1 MMQRFKRMQRDHYR
15 IVVALDLSEYAEI
28 VLEHAL
34 DQAAR
39 HDSPDLHF
47 LHVLEQRGSE
57 DLVESAQ
64 AALGQLSLQ
73 GLEAFGQRGDDWRAR
88 LHVRAGKAHDEIV
101 ALATEIDA
109 DLIVLGRFGSHRT
122 LGTLGST
129 AHRVLENAPC
139 ATLAVTL
146 VDRQVDIPQ
155 CPECVRVRAETD
167 GESWFCTA
175 HRAPDRVTLATTFL
189 PTSTWTGGGTMW

>member
-1 MMQRFKRMQRDHYR
+1 MQRDHYR
-15 IVVALDLSEYAEI
+15 IVIALDLSEYAEI

-39 HDSPDLHF
+39 HQSPDLHF
-47 LHVLEQRGSE
+47 LHVLEPGSE
-57 DLVESAQ
+57 RVRVDSAEG
-64 AALGQLSLQ
+64 ALGRLALQ
-73 GLEAFGQRGDDWRAR
+73 GLESFGQGGDNWRAR
-88 LHVRAGKAHDEIV
+88 LHIRAGKAHDEIV

-109 DLIVLGRFGSHRT
+109 DLIVLGRFGSHRR

-129 AHRVLENAPC
+129 AHRVLEDAPC

-146 VDRQVDIPQ
+146 VNREVEAPQ

-167 GESWFCTA
+167 GESWFCTF
-175 HRAPDRVTLATTFL
+175 HSAPDRVTLATTFL
-189 PTSTWTGGGTMW
+189 PTSTWVGGGTMW

>member
-1 MMQRFKRMQRDHYR
+1 MQRFTSMQRDHYR
-15 IVVALDLSEYAEI
+15 IVIALDLSEYAEI

-47 LHVLEQRGSE
+47 LQVLEHGGGDEQ
-57 DLVESAQ
+57 VERAQ
-64 AALGQLSLQ
+64 AALGQLTLQ
-73 GLEAFGQRGDDWRAR
+73 GLETFGQRGENWRAR
-88 LHVRAGKAHDEIV
+88 LHVRSGKAHEEIV
-101 ALATEIDA
+101 NLANEIDA
-109 DLIVLGRFGSHRT
+109 DLVVVGRFGSHRT

-146 VDRQVDIPQ
+146 VDRAVDVPQ
-155 CPECVRVRAETD
+155 CPQCVRVRAETD

-175 HRAPDRVTLATTFL
+175 HSAPDRVTLATTFL

>member
-1 MMQRFKRMQRDHYR
+1 MQRFTSMQRDHFR

-34 DQAAR
+34 DQAVR

-47 LHVLEQRGSE
+47 LHVLEHGGE
-57 DLVESAQ
+57 ELVGAAQ
-64 AALGQLSLQ
+64 AALGRLTLQ
-73 GLEAFGQRGDDWRAR
+73 GLEAFGQRGDNWRAR
-88 LHVRAGKAHDEIV
+88 THVRAGKAQEEIV
-101 ALATEIDA
+101 ALANEIDA
-109 DLIVLGRFGSHRT
+109 DLIVMGRFGSHRT

-146 VDRQVDIPQ
+146 VDREIEVPQ
-155 CPECVRVRAETD
+155 CTECVRVRAESD
-167 GESWFCTA
+167 GEVWFCAA
-175 HRAPDRVTLATTFL
+175 HSAPDRVTLATTFL
-189 PTSTWTGGGTMW
+189 PTSTWVGGGPLW

>member
-1 MMQRFKRMQRDHYR
+1 MHRSTSMQRDHYR

-34 DQAAR
+34 DQAVR

-47 LHVLEQRGSE
+47 LHVLEHGGE
-57 DLVESAQ
+57 ELVEAAQ
-64 AALGQLSLQ
+64 AALGRLALQ
-73 GLEAFGQRGDDWRAR
+73 GLEAFGQRGDNWRAR

-101 ALATEIDA
+101 ALANEIDA
-109 DLIVLGRFGSHRT
+109 DLIVMGRFGSHRT

-146 VDRQVDIPQ
+146 VDREIEVPQ
-155 CPECVRVRAETD
+155 CADCVRVRAETD
-167 GESWFCTA
+167 GEVWFCAA
-175 HRAPDRVTLATTFL
+175 HSAPDRITLATTFL
-189 PTSTWTGGGTMW
+189 PTSTWVGGGTMW

>member
-1 MMQRFKRMQRDHYR
+1 MQRDHYR

-34 DQAAR
+34 DQAVR

-47 LHVLEQRGSE
+47 LHVLEHGGE
-57 DLVESAQ
+57 ELVGPAE
-64 AALGQLSLQ
+64 AALGRLSLQ
-73 GLEAFGQRGDDWRAR
+73 GLEAFGQRGDNWRAR
-88 LHVRAGKAHDEIV
+88 THVRAGKAHEEIV
-101 ALATEIDA
+101 ALANEIDA
-109 DLIVLGRFGSHRT
+109 DLIVMGRFGSHRT

-146 VDRQVDIPQ
+146 VDREIEVPQ
-155 CPECVRVRAETD
+155 CNECVRVRAETD
-167 GESWFCTA
+167 GEVWFCAA
-175 HRAPDRVTLATTFL
+175 HSAPDRVTLSTTFL
-189 PTSTWTGGGTMW
+189 PTSTWVGGGPMW